1 MKTLRKICTTAIL
14 ALALGVP
21 VYAGQIETP
30 GYTGPPPPPP
40 PPDELNITL
49 ELGDPTAPSF
59 DLGDT
64 SSPSFA
70 DLLWA
75 LASIF

>member
-1 MKTLRKICTTAIL
+1 MKTLRTICTTAIL
-14 ALALGVP
+14 ALALSVP

-30 GYTGPPPPPP
+30 GYTPPPPPP
-40 PPDELNITL
+40 PPELVVTVEVN
-49 ELGDPTAPSF
+49 APIASTS
-59 DLGDT
+59 DLGDDT
-64 SSPSFA
+64 SSLSFA

>member
-1 MKTLRKICTTAIL
+1 MKTLKTICTTAIL
-14 ALALGVP
+14 ALALSVP

-30 GYTGPPPPPP
+30 GYTAPPPPP
-40 PPDELNITL
+40 PPDSIVTVELS
-49 ELGDPTAPSF
+49 APIASTS
-59 DLGDT
+59 DLGHTT
-64 SSPSFA
+64 SLSFA